1 LYARLGFDTWIG
13 ENVPTNHSVNALAG
27 SYLRLF
33 RTTESELKMG
43 VNVNY
48 MDFDRNLSNYSLGQG
63 GYFSPQN
70 YMAVSLPSP

>member
-48 MDFDRNLSNYSLGQG
+48 MDFDRNLSNYTLGQG

-70 YMAVSLPSP
+70 IWRSRCPSP